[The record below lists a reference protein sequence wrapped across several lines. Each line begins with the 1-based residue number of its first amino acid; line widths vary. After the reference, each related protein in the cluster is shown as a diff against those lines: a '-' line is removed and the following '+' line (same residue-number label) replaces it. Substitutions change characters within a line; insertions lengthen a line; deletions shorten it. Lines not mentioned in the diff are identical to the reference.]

1 LDTFAFVVF
10 EVLILKGRRK
20 NNEFISL
27 LCVCVGGTLES
38 RHLISHVFLI
48 IRVAVQANPKI
59 RNSNRSVQQTQNRK
73 FQASIF

>member
-27 LCVCVGGTLES
+27 LCVCVCGTLES

-48 IRVAVQANPKI
+48 IRVAVQANPK
-59 RNSNRSVQQTQNRK
+59 K
-73 FQASIF
+73 EEDEAAAAA